1 MSAITVFKRYEKKY
15 LMDEAVMNRLLP
27 VIMEHMEADRF
38 CADGST
44 YSICNLYFDTD
55 GFDVIRESL
64 SKPFY
69 KEKLR
74 MRSYGLPQSPEDRVF
89 LEMKKKI
96 NRLVT
101 KRRVSLTLKEAV
113 GFMISREYPA
123 EASYM
128 TLQVLKEIDYYLSCK
143 KVSPSMR
150 IEYDRL
156 GFFDREDSGFRLT
169 FDKNLTFLKD
179 PKGFDDKDR
188 GRQLMP
194 DDFRLMEV
202 KVSEAMPLWFTEL
215 LSKEEVYTSSFSKY
229 GVAYKSYLKEEVLED
244 SETINILSRI

>member
-1 MSAITVFKRYEKKY
+1 MIPLLV
-15 LMDEAVMNRLLP
+15 LAVLL
-27 VIMEHMEADRF
+27 
-38 CADGST
+38 
-44 YSICNLYFDTD
+44 
-55 GFDVIRESL
+55 
-64 SKPFY
+64 
-69 KEKLR
+69 
-74 MRSYGLPQSPEDRVF
+74 
-89 LEMKKKI
+89 
-96 NRLVT
+96 
-101 KRRVSLTLKEAV
+101 
-113 GFMISREYPA
+113 
-123 EASYM
+123 
-128 TLQVLKEIDYYLSCK
+128 
-143 KVSPSMR
+143 
-150 IEYDRL
+150 
-156 GFFDREDSGFRLT
+156 